1 MILSFAVVVKDF
13 LRGGGETMQ
22 ANQQIRDEAKTKG
35 IKLWEIAEV
44 YGLSDGNFS
53 RKLRRELPE
62 AEQRKIMDIISR
74 LSKEDEQ

>member
-1 MILSFAVVVKDF
+1 MV
-13 LRGGGETMQ
+13 
-22 ANQQIRDEAKTKG
+22 ANKGIRDEAKTKG

-62 AEQRKIMDIISR
+62 AEQRKIMGIIEM
-74 LSKEDEQ
+74 LAKETEQ